1 MKSVFLENKGHY
13 HTRVNGNVIDQAKWN
28 VDYDGKTANLE
39 AEKNGETVYMK
50 LTNDD
55 IMKLMSTDASP
66 HSIEER
72 LLHDKQHMPDV
83 SPILLKMHYRRNKK
97 SKSKGTKSKKHSRT
111 KTSKSKTSKSKTSK
125 SKTSKSKTSK
135 SKTRKQ
141 RLSKTSKSK
150 SKSKPSKF
158 NETIP
163 DYMRTIY

>member
-1 MKSVFLENKGHY
+1 MNPTFLENKGHY
-13 HTRVNGNVIDQAKWN
+13 RTSIDGTVIDEAKWN

-55 IMKLMSTDASP
+55 IMKLMNTNVSP
-66 HSIEER
+66 YSIEER
-72 LLHDKQHMPDV
+72 LLHDKQHKPDV
-83 SPILLKMHYRRNKK
+83 SPILLKMDYHRNKK
-97 SKSKGTKSKKHSRT
+97 SNDKGTKSKSTRKHKSKKHSRT

-125 SKTSKSKTSK
+125 SKTK
-135 SKTRKQ
+135 KQ
-141 RLSKTSKSK
+141 RLSKSKSK
-150 SKSKPSKF
+150 SKSKPSKI